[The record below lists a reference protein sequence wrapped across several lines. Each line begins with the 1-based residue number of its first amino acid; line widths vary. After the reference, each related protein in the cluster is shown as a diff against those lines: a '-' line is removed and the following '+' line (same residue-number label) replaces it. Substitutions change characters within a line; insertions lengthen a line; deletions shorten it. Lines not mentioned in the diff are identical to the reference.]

1 MSSSSVAS
9 LENRPRVGAILLA
22 CFIGFLAGQ
31 ILAVLLLEIG
41 TLVTNYS
48 GGLNALEKA
57 ANPPWWSNAFG
68 LLGLWV
74 GFAAAIIYA
83 RREGHLR
90 ALPNQ
95 WRPRP
100 SDLIY
105 VVLGVLCQF
114 GVDLLYAPFHV
125 KSLNRPVN
133 HLFYSAHGPTFALLA
148 TMTAFGAPFFEEWF
162 FRGVIFRSV
171 TEGATDLSSRT
182 SLALGVFVSAV
193 LFGLAHGELVQ
204 FAGLALLGIVLALL
218 VHRTKRLV
226 PSFLTHASFNS
237 TALVAL
243 MLHRAGH

>member
-1 MSSSSVAS
+1 V
-9 LENRPRVGAILLA
+9 A

-31 ILAVLLLEIG
+31 ILALLLEQIG
-41 TLVTNYS
+41 VLVTSYA
-48 GGLNALEKA
+48 GGLSALEKA

-83 RREGHLR
+83 HREGHLR
-90 ALPNQ
+90 ALPDQ
-95 WRPRP
+95 WRPQL
-100 SDLIY
+100 SDLSF

-114 GVDLLYAPFHV
+114 GVDVLYAPFHI

-133 HLFYSAHGPTFALLA
+133 HLFYAAHGSGFVLIAL
-148 TMTAFGAPFFEEWF
+148 MTALGAPFFEEWF
-162 FRGVIFRSV
+162 FRGVIFRSIY
-171 TEGATDLSSRT
+171 EGASDLSKRSALT
-182 SLALGVFVSAV
+182 LAVLASAV

-204 FAGLALLGIVLALL
+204 FAGLALLGVVLALL
-218 VHRTKRLV
+218 VYRTKRLV

-243 MLHRAGH
+243 IAHRAGH